1 MGIAIMFQPDS
12 IKCNGSVMSC
22 GIGLR
27 WAKEFVK
34 MCNSYFINKA
44 VENDP
49 TMFIKNQV
57 NKYRQ

>member
-1 MGIAIMFQPDS
+1 MFQPDS